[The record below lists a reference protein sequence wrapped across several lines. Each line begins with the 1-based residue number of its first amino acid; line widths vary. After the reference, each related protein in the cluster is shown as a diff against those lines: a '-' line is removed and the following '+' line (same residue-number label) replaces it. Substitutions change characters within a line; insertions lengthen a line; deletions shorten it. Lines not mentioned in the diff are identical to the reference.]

1 MAWGTGLRRIAGG
14 RVGVFSRFAVA
25 AMMSVAPAISAAS
38 AQIADFLGTVEGQ
51 SAPIDKWGSENIPLS
66 RDHTELLGQRFVRE
80 KLPTNADAVSVRALA
95 QFVAECRTK
104 GGLIEPQEVAVT
116 SAFAN
121 RVLQG
126 VLLRSP
132 AKEQW
137 RASVAVCSRDA
148 ENVLGAFVAVVHDT
162 TGIARRG
169 DMGSRLMMRLVN
181 IPTVT
186 GIYAYRPDRI
196 APRASL
202 ERQAVAN
209 RQALEVAQKESD
221 ARLKRF
227 YATMAVGTETNCGT
241 VIQLRGP
248 MAEIAIPLSRP
259 AINGQRTF
267 WSRQERLIPAGEAV
281 CTCGL

>member
-1 MAWGTGLRRIAGG
+1 MVWGTGLRRIAGG
-14 RVGVFSRFAVA
+14 RHGIFLRSALA
-25 AMMSVAPAISAAS
+25 AIICAGPAISAAS
-38 AQIADFLGTVEGQ
+38 AQIVEFLGTFEGS
-51 SAPIDKWGSENIPLS
+51 SAPIDKWGSENIPMS
-66 RDHTELLGQRFVRE
+66 RNQTELLGQRFVRE

-95 QFVAECRTK
+95 QFVTECRTK
-104 GGLIEPQEVAVT
+104 GGLIEPQEGAVT

-126 VLLRSP
+126 VPLQSP
-132 AKEQW
+132 AKERW

-148 ENVLGAFVAVVHDT
+148 ENVLGAFVAIVHDT

-196 APRASL
+196 APRANL
-202 ERQAVAN
+202 ERQAAAN
-209 RQALEVAQKESD
+209 RQALEVAQKESE

-227 YATMAVGTETNCGT
+227 YATMTVGTETNCGT

-259 AINGQRTF
+259 AINGQHTF
-267 WSRQERLIPAGEAV
+267 WSRQERLFPAGKAI
-281 CTCGL
+281 CTYGL